1 MNILFR
7 DKQTTNQIFLKVHL
21 GQAWKIEFSYS
32 DLFTYHCLLGAL
44 LGRAWLSPDFSMLT
58 REHGAYSLLGETHN
72 HVRHE

>member
-32 DLFTYHCLLGAL
+32 DLFTYHCLLGAI
-44 LGRAWLSPDFSMLT
+44 LGQAWQPWLSPDFSMLMG
-58 REHGAYSLLGETHN
+58 EQGA
-72 HVRHE
+72 